1 MIAWTGRIAAAVRS
15 AVKASAR
22 TVTVWRERRRPPI
35 AVVIV
40 DEEPGRP
47 APRTLHVLMRA
58 GEPAVGWLVCPCG
71 CGDVISL
78 RLSGQRSPRW
88 YLRRAAGPAT
98 LVPSVWRKAGCYS
111 HFILRDGRVHW
122 C

>member
-1 MIAWTGRIAAAVRS
+1 MIAWAMRIAAAFRS
-15 AVKASAR
+15 AAVGRIRAFAD
-22 TVTVWRERRRPPI
+22 WRERRRPPI
-35 AVVIV
+35 AVAMV
-40 DEEPGRP
+40 DEEPARP
-47 APRTLHVLMRA
+47 APRMLHVSMRA

-78 RLSGQRSPRW
+78 RLSGRRSPRW
-88 YLRRAAGPAT
+88 HLRRADGPAT
-98 LVPSVWRKAGCYS
+98 LVPSIWRKGGCRS